1 MRKVRHFPSVIS
13 KTLTTFKGA
22 WGFIFVCWLPAFLA
36 DWPGVFVIDNVFQMR
51 WYLEGTVSAHHP
63 VLHTYLL
70 GGILSFGKALFGSWE
85 AGLCIFSILQMIF
98 LSAVFAYTI
107 KVLANHTGQ
116 IFRTVVVLCYALIPY
131 NPVSAF
137 TATKDTIFAGLFL
150 LVVLMTFRIV
160 CSPEDFFSS
169 WKKIIGY
176 VILIFLMC
184 AFRNTGIYIF
194 VFMIP
199 SFVIVCQKY
208 WKKVL
213 IIGLCCIL
221 AWGIFTGPVY
231 SLLGITKGSSAEIL
245 SVPMQQL
252 SRVMV
257 YAPEE
262 LTEEQ
267 WEKAE
272 TYMPFYDRYAP
283 RVADPVKDGFNSALF
298 DEAPGEFIKL
308 WAEVGMKA
316 PVVYI
321 QAFFDM
327 NVGFRN
333 PFMEYPDPGTYLAY
347 IPYHSADPGAVGT
360 SWEGQVF
367 VENRSFLPMLD
378 LFYEKMT
385 ETGGYNSVP
394 GLKFVYSTATAFWL
408 VIAAII
414 FCIIKKRWKMAV
426 PFFLLIGLW
435 GTLMLSPVVA
445 FRYGYPLIISLP
457 VVWAMCVKK
466 EDEEVLVVTGG
477 ERV

>member
-1 MRKVRHFPSVIS
+1 MKKLRYFFSTVSDI
-13 KTLTTFKGA
+13 LTTFRGA
-22 WGFIFVCWLPAFLA
+22 WAFIFLCWLPAFLA
-36 DWPGVFVIDNVFQMR
+36 DWPGVFVIDNVFQMK
-51 WYLEGTVSAHHP
+51 WYLEGAVSAHHP

-70 GGILSFGKALFGSWE
+70 GAVMSFGKTVFGSWE
-85 AGLCIFSILQMIF
+85 AGLCIFSVLQMLF
-98 LSAVFAYTI
+98 LSLVFACAI
-107 KVLANHTGQ
+107 KMLKDDTGQ
-116 IFRTVVVLCYALIPY
+116 TFRMIAVLCYALIPY

-137 TATKDTIFAGLFL
+137 TATKDTVFAGLFL
-150 LVVLMTFRIV
+150 LVVLMIYRIV
-160 CSPEDFFSS
+160 CRPETFFLS
-169 WKKIIGY
+169 WKKIIAY
-176 VILIFLMC
+176 VILTFLMC

-194 VFMIP
+194 VFMLP
-199 SFVIVCQKY
+199 SFVIICRKY

-213 IIGLCCIL
+213 LIGMCCIL

-231 SLLGITKGSSAEIL
+231 SALGITKGSSAEIL

-267 WEKAE
+267 WGKAE
-272 TYMPFYDRYAP
+272 AYMPFYDRYAP
-283 RVADPVKDGFNSALF
+283 RVADPVKDGFNSRLF

-308 WAEVGMKA
+308 WAEVGLKD

-327 NVGFRN
+327 NVGFWN

-347 IPYHSADPGAVGT
+347 IPYHSADPGAVGA

-378 LFYEKMT
+378 SFYEKMT

-394 GLKFVYSTATAFWL
+394 GLKFVYSTAAAFWIM
-408 VIAAII
+408 IAAII

-457 VVWAMCVKK
+457 VVWAMCVSPINSV
-466 EDEEVLVVTGG
+466 ENT
-477 ERV
+477 